1 MTIEMKMEALHL
13 WKRKAKN
20 DEADKRIFDK
30 SLFFGYY

>member
-1 MTIEMKMEALHL
+1 MKMEILLL
-13 WKRKAKN
+13 WKRKGKK